1 MKRIAFF
8 DTKQYDKESFD
19 RLNNGRY
26 ELCYFETRLTAKAL
40 PLVEGCDGVCAF
52 VNAEI
57 DRTVVEGLVERGIRI
72 LALRCAGYNN
82 VDFEAAFEKGLTVV
96 RVPAYSPYAVAEHA
110 AALLLTL
117 NRHIHKAASRTRDFN
132 FSLVGL
138 TGFDL
143 HGKTA
148 GIIGTGK
155 IGSVFANI
163 CKGFGM
169 KVLVMSLKQVSFPRE
184 MIADRPP
191 RLYMYQQAVWV
202 LYIAA
207 MGTGLATG
215 ILAWKTRRLENV
227 QEETT
232 EKNAV
237 QSAVEAL
244 AAHAVAGETVTVK
257 ADYKDVT
264 IPLAAIQYIEA
275 RNNYACLHLD
285 HQEDVVSQITMK
297 ALLEMLPEGK
307 FVRIH
312 RSYIIPVHRIE
323 SKKATSVKLVG
334 VDTPLPV
341 GRAHK
346 ENLK

>member
-1 MKRIAFF
+1 MKA
-8 DTKQYDKESFD
+8 
-19 RLNNGRY
+19 NGRKIR
-26 ELCYFETRLTAKAL
+26 TRLETWVDL
-40 PLVEGCDGVCAF
+40 GVCL
-52 VNAEI
+52 
-57 DRTVVEGLVERGIRI
+57 VVIPCLVSLFPVGEWI
-72 LALRCAGYNN
+72 LWQAGDVIIYL
-82 VDFEAAFEKGLTVV
+82 VWTYLCWYLGRHA
-96 RVPAYSPYAVAEHA
+96 VPALFASGKRWTAVAVVFLA
-110 AALLLTL
+110 TVLTYL
-117 NRHIHKAASRTRDFN
+117 
-132 FSLVGL
+132 
-138 TGFDL
+138 
-143 HGKTA
+143 
-148 GIIGTGK
+148 
-155 IGSVFANI
+155 
-163 CKGFGM
+163 
-169 KVLVMSLKQVSFPRE
+169 MSLKQVSFPRE

-202 LYIAA
+202 LYITA
-207 MGTGLATG
+207 MGAGLATG
-215 ILAWKTRRLENV
+215 ILARKIRRLESER
-227 QEETT
+227 EEAA
-232 EKNAV
+232 EQRAV
-237 QSAVEAL
+237 QTAVEAL

-312 RSYIIPVHRIE
+312 RSYIVPVHRIE

>member
-1 MKRIAFF
+1 MKAKKTRINM
-8 DTKQYDKESFD
+8 
-19 RLNNGRY
+19 RLETWVDLLVCLAIIPCLVSVYPVNEWILWRASDVIIYLMWTYLCWYLGRH
-26 ELCYFETRLTAKAL
+26 A
-40 PLVEGCDGVCAF
+40 
-52 VNAEI
+52 
-57 DRTVVEGLVERGIRI
+57 
-72 LALRCAGYNN
+72 
-82 VDFEAAFEKGLTVV
+82 
-96 RVPAYSPYAVAEHA
+96 VPALFSSGKRWTAVAVVFLA
-110 AALLLTL
+110 TVLTYL
-117 NRHIHKAASRTRDFN
+117 
-132 FSLVGL
+132 
-138 TGFDL
+138 
-143 HGKTA
+143 
-148 GIIGTGK
+148 
-155 IGSVFANI
+155 
-163 CKGFGM
+163 
-169 KVLVMSLKQVSFPRE
+169 MSLKQVSFPRE

-215 ILAWKTRRLENV
+215 ILAWKTRKLENA
-227 QEETT
+227 QEETSA
-232 EKNAV
+232 KNAV

-244 AAHAVAGETVTVK
+244 AAQAVAGETVTVK

>member
-1 MKRIAFF
+1 MKAKGKRIK
-8 DTKQYDKESFD
+8 TKMESWVD
-19 RLNNGRY
+19 L
-26 ELCYFETRLTAKAL
+26 
-40 PLVEGCDGVCAF
+40 GVC
-52 VNAEI
+52 
-57 DRTVVEGLVERGIRI
+57 
-72 LALRCAGYNN
+72 
-82 VDFEAAFEKGLTVV
+82 
-96 RVPAYSPYAVAEHA
+96 
-110 AALLLTL
+110 LLL
-117 NRHIHKAASRTRDFN
+117 IPC
-132 FSLVGL
+132 LV
-138 TGFDL
+138 
-143 HGKTA
+143 
-148 GIIGTGK
+148 
-155 IGSVFANI
+155 SVFPVSEWILWRASDVIVYLMWTYLCWYLGRHFIPSLFASN
-163 CKGFGM
+163 KRWTALAV
-169 KVLVMSLKQVSFPRE
+169 VLIATVLTYLMSLKQVSFPRE

-207 MGTGLATG
+207 MGAGLATG
-215 ILAWKTRRLENV
+215 FLALKLRRLEDV
-227 QEETT
+227 TEEQTAAQ
-232 EKNAV
+232 AV

-244 AAHAVAGETVTVK
+244 AARAVAGETVTVK

-264 IPLAAIQYIEA
+264 VPLAAIQYIEA

-312 RSYIIPVHRIE
+312 RSYIVPVHRIE

>member
-1 MKRIAFF
+1 MNAKKRQIK
-8 DTKQYDKESFD
+8 T
-19 RLNNGRY
+19 RV
-26 ELCYFETRLTAKAL
+26 ETWADL
-40 PLVEGCDGVCAF
+40 LVC
-52 VNAEI
+52 
-57 DRTVVEGLVERGIRI
+57 LVLIP
-72 LALRCAGYNN
+72 C
-82 VDFEAAFEKGLTVV
+82 
-96 RVPAYSPYAVAEHA
+96 
-110 AALLLTL
+110 
-117 NRHIHKAASRTRDFN
+117 
-132 FSLVGL
+132 LV
-138 TGFDL
+138 
-143 HGKTA
+143 
-148 GIIGTGK
+148 
-155 IGSVFANI
+155 SVFPVNEWILWRASDVIVYLLWTYLCWYLGRHAIPSMFASNKRWTALAVVFI
-163 CKGFGM
+163 AT
-169 KVLVMSLKQVSFPRE
+169 VLTYLMSLKQVSFPRE

-207 MGTGLATG
+207 MGVGLATG
-215 ILAWKTRRLENV
+215 FLVLKLRRLEV
-227 QEETT
+227 VKEERTAAQ
-232 EKNAV
+232 AV
-237 QSAVEAL
+237 QSAVDVL

-264 IPLAAIQYIEA
+264 VPLAAIQYIEA

-312 RSYIIPVHRIE
+312 RSYIVPVHRIE
-323 SKKATSVKLVG
+323 SKKATAVKLVG

>member
-1 MKRIAFF
+1 MK
-8 DTKQYDKESFD
+8 E
-19 RLNNGRY
+19 NGRKIR
-26 ELCYFETRLTAKAL
+26 TRLETWVDL
-40 PLVEGCDGVCAF
+40 GVCLG
-52 VNAEI
+52 VI
-57 DRTVVEGLVERGIRI
+57 PCLVSVFPVGEWI
-72 LALRCAGYNN
+72 LWQAWEVILYLMWTYLCWYLGRHA
-82 VDFEAAFEKGLTVV
+82 
-96 RVPAYSPYAVAEHA
+96 VPTLFASGKRWTAVAVVFLA
-110 AALLLTL
+110 TVLTYL
-117 NRHIHKAASRTRDFN
+117 
-132 FSLVGL
+132 
-138 TGFDL
+138 
-143 HGKTA
+143 
-148 GIIGTGK
+148 
-155 IGSVFANI
+155 
-163 CKGFGM
+163 
-169 KVLVMSLKQVSFPRE
+169 MSLKQVSFPRE

-207 MGTGLATG
+207 MGIGLATG
-215 ILAWKTRRLENV
+215 ILARKIRRIESER
-227 QEETT
+227 EEAA
-232 EKNAV
+232 EQRAV

-312 RSYIIPVHRIE
+312 RSYIVPVHRIE

>member
-1 MKRIAFF
+1 MNAK
-8 DTKQYDKESFD
+8 KQKIKTRAETWVDLLVCLAIIPCLVSVYPVNEWILWRASDVIIY
-19 RLNNGRY
+19 LMWTYLCWYLGRH
-26 ELCYFETRLTAKAL
+26 A
-40 PLVEGCDGVCAF
+40 
-52 VNAEI
+52 
-57 DRTVVEGLVERGIRI
+57 
-72 LALRCAGYNN
+72 
-82 VDFEAAFEKGLTVV
+82 
-96 RVPAYSPYAVAEHA
+96 VPALFSSGKRWTAVAVVFLA
-110 AALLLTL
+110 TVLTYL
-117 NRHIHKAASRTRDFN
+117 
-132 FSLVGL
+132 
-138 TGFDL
+138 
-143 HGKTA
+143 
-148 GIIGTGK
+148 
-155 IGSVFANI
+155 
-163 CKGFGM
+163 
-169 KVLVMSLKQVSFPRE
+169 MSLKQVSFPCE

-202 LYIAA
+202 LYITA

-215 ILAWKTRRLENV
+215 ILAWKTRKLENA
-227 QEETT
+227 QEETSA
-232 EKNAV
+232 KNAV

-244 AAHAVAGETVTVK
+244 AAQAVAGETVTVK

>member
-1 MKRIAFF
+1 MKA
-8 DTKQYDKESFD
+8 
-19 RLNNGRY
+19 NGRKIR
-26 ELCYFETRLTAKAL
+26 TRLETWVDL
-40 PLVEGCDGVCAF
+40 GVCL
-52 VNAEI
+52 
-57 DRTVVEGLVERGIRI
+57 VVIPCLVSLFPVGEWI
-72 LALRCAGYNN
+72 LWQAGDVIIYL
-82 VDFEAAFEKGLTVV
+82 VWTYLCWYLGRHA
-96 RVPAYSPYAVAEHA
+96 VPALFASGKRWSAVAVVFLA
-110 AALLLTL
+110 TVLTYL
-117 NRHIHKAASRTRDFN
+117 
-132 FSLVGL
+132 
-138 TGFDL
+138 
-143 HGKTA
+143 
-148 GIIGTGK
+148 
-155 IGSVFANI
+155 
-163 CKGFGM
+163 
-169 KVLVMSLKQVSFPRE
+169 MSLKQASFPRE

-202 LYIAA
+202 LYITA
-207 MGTGLATG
+207 MGAGLATG
-215 ILAWKTRRLENV
+215 ILARKIRRLESER
-227 QEETT
+227 EEAA
-232 EKNAV
+232 EQRAV
-237 QSAVEAL
+237 QTAVEAL

-312 RSYIIPVHRIE
+312 RSYIVPVHRIE

>member
-1 MKRIAFF
+1 MNAKKRQIKTRVETWA
-8 DTKQYDKESFD
+8 DLLVCLVMIPCIVSVYPVNEWILWRASDVIIYLMWTY
-19 RLNNGRY
+19 LCWYLGRH
-26 ELCYFETRLTAKAL
+26 A
-40 PLVEGCDGVCAF
+40 
-52 VNAEI
+52 
-57 DRTVVEGLVERGIRI
+57 
-72 LALRCAGYNN
+72 
-82 VDFEAAFEKGLTVV
+82 
-96 RVPAYSPYAVAEHA
+96 VPALFTSGKRWTALAVVFLATV
-110 AALLLTL
+110 LTYL
-117 NRHIHKAASRTRDFN
+117 
-132 FSLVGL
+132 
-138 TGFDL
+138 
-143 HGKTA
+143 
-148 GIIGTGK
+148 
-155 IGSVFANI
+155 
-163 CKGFGM
+163 
-169 KVLVMSLKQVSFPRE
+169 MSLKQVSFPRE

-207 MGTGLATG
+207 MGAGLATG
-215 ILAWKTRRLENV
+215 ILARKIRRLENERDEAAG
-227 QEETT
+227 QR
-232 EKNAV
+232 AV

-312 RSYIIPVHRIE
+312 RSYIVPVHRIE
-323 SKKATSVKLVG
+323 RKKATSVKLVG

>member
-1 MKRIAFF
+1 MNAKKRQIKTRVETWADLLVCLVLIPCLVSVFPVNEWILWRASDVIVYLLWTYLCWYLGRHLVPALF
-8 DTKQYDKESFD
+8 DTH
-19 RLNNGRY
+19 NA
-26 ELCYFETRLTAKAL
+26 TVLTYL
-40 PLVEGCDGVCAF
+40 
-52 VNAEI
+52 
-57 DRTVVEGLVERGIRI
+57 
-72 LALRCAGYNN
+72 
-82 VDFEAAFEKGLTVV
+82 
-96 RVPAYSPYAVAEHA
+96 
-110 AALLLTL
+110 
-117 NRHIHKAASRTRDFN
+117 
-132 FSLVGL
+132 
-138 TGFDL
+138 
-143 HGKTA
+143 
-148 GIIGTGK
+148 
-155 IGSVFANI
+155 
-163 CKGFGM
+163 
-169 KVLVMSLKQVSFPRE
+169 MSLKQVSFPRE

-207 MGTGLATG
+207 MGVGLATG
-215 ILAWKTRRLENV
+215 FLARKAGRLE
-227 QEETT
+227 QAKDERTAAQ
-232 EKNAV
+232 AV

-264 IPLAAIQYIEA
+264 VPLAAIQYIEA

-285 HQEDVVSQITMK
+285 HQDDVVSQITMK

-312 RSYIIPVHRIE
+312 RSYIVPVHRIE